1 MFSLLRLI
9 LTIKNSSIDFKFILS
24 FIIEYNKQL
33 STIFKKEIILEP
45 QNFNVK
51 YSIFESYNF

>member
-24 FIIEYNKQL
+24 FIIVYSKQL

-45 QNFNVK
+45 QNFNDK
-51 YSIFESYNF
+51 YSIF